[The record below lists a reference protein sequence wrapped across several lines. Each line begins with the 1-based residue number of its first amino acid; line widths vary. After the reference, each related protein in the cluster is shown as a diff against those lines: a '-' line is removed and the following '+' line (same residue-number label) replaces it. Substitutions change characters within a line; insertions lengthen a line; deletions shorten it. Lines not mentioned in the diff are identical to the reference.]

1 MSSFPLLSGFQLPF
15 LLFSIWIYL
24 VWQCNELLS
33 FKNII
38 NRDHTVVKSF
48 TNSCLYF
55 LLAVETQ
62 PSCSLGYFNRMFSKE
77 ISNLWKANYGAC
89 YNFFH
94 SVHNEP
100 YSKFWHCQRCTS
112 STTVLLRRL
121 LNHYYTA
128 HRNEV
133 NFYVKCNVQNCQLC
147 CIPYLLCPSNEKKW
161 FHSKTSSV

>member
-1 MSSFPLLSGFQLPF
+1 MLKNSWPFSTINASKSFALNFAKILDSMSSFPLLSGFQLPF

-62 PSCSLGYFNRMFSKE
+62 PSRSLGYFSRMFSKE
-77 ISNLWKANYGAC
+77 ISNLWKAN
-89 YNFFH
+89 
-94 SVHNEP
+94 
-100 YSKFWHCQRCTS
+100 
-112 STTVLLRRL
+112 LRRL
-121 LNHYYTA
+121 LWLFSLSTQWAIFQILALPAVYL
-128 HRNEV
+128 
-133 NFYVKCNVQNCQLC
+133 FYNCIAKTLVK
-147 CIPYLLCPSNEKKW
+147 PLLHCS
-161 FHSKTSSV
+161 